1 MGYCCI
7 ASSSHFQCIINLGTF
22 KIFDPDDSGSINI
35 QEFKEM
41 VRLCRGDKYVEK
53 GTAEFQETVKLMKE
67 LDSNGNGKITK
78 AEFAKAEKSCAI
90 LFWPLIEL
98 QARNESVLN
107 NVFILCLH
115 DTLFNTQ
122 TVMRKKLFG
131 EKWWANA
138 LKQRYARLGGGGKT
152 PMAVYEGGGAYTR
165 PTKNGGVKKNQVAP
179 SARSKK

>member
-1 MGYCCI
+1 M
-7 ASSSHFQCIINLGTF
+7 
-22 KIFDPDDSGSINI
+22 
-35 QEFKEM
+35 
-41 VRLCRGDKYVEK
+41 
-53 GTAEFQETVKLMKE
+53 
-67 LDSNGNGKITK
+67 
-78 AEFAKAEKSCAI
+78 
-90 LFWPLIEL
+90 
-98 QARNESVLN
+98 N

-131 EKWWANA
+131 DKWWANA

>member
-1 MGYCCI
+1 MSASDTTAHYNDTESHI
-7 ASSSHFQCIINLGTF
+7 AHDPRPACHFQCVINLGTF

-98 QARNESVLN
+98 QARNE
-107 NVFILCLH
+107 
-115 DTLFNTQ
+115 LFRI
-122 TVMRKKLFG
+122 MFSF
-131 EKWWANA
+131 
-138 LKQRYARLGGGGKT
+138 YAYMIRFSIHRRSCGRNSL
-152 PMAVYEGGGAYTR
+152 EI
-165 PTKNGGVKKNQVAP
+165 NGG
-179 SARSKK
+179 RMR